1 MNLMPNSSSVSRWGP
16 SNNSRLAQIE
26 DVRLISFVNHKETK
40 GDSESGLDPE
50 RVQDEVNQG
59 QLYQEAEGR

>member
-1 MNLMPNSSSVSRWGP
+1 MLNSSSVSKWGP

-40 GDSESGLDPE
+40 GDPESGLDPE